1 MLRIFTLVLLLSG
14 CAAPYDYAE
23 DTDFSRFTTVALAPT
38 ADKSSLDGA
47 RIAEAAVDALPA
59 RGLTLTEPEQAS
71 LWLNFGLS
79 EEVRWYSAAPRM
91 LRPAR
96 YSGHYWPGYHYWDDW
111 DEPRAR
117 PQRLIRLV
125 LWLENPSTG
134 KMVWRS
140 RHGGSFPGESTKGA
154 ERSRIIEQQVTE
166 LLDNYPPRP

>member
-1 MLRIFTLVLLLSG
+1 M
-14 CAAPYDYAE
+14 
-23 DTDFSRFTTVALAPT
+23 ALAPT

-47 RIAEAAVDALPA
+47 RIAEAAVDAPPA

-134 KMVWRS
+134 KWFGAAAMAAAFLAKVPREPS
-140 RHGGSFPGESTKGA
+140 AAGSSNN
-154 ERSRIIEQQVTE
+154 R
-166 LLDNYPPRP
+166 